1 MIAGNART
9 LCLVAG
15 FTACLAGALAQ
26 SLQESVAKQRCASP
40 PLSIAILEGKPVNIQ
55 QMKGQVVLLDF
66 MTTTCPTC
74 KRASSGLET
83 LYQEM
88 GAKGFRPVA
97 IALDTGSVDTLRA
110 YRQEH
115 RLTFAIGTAPR
126 EDVGR
131 YLSHPADKPLMVPT
145 LVLLD
150 RRGKVC
156 SVEVGWKGED
166 ALRASVLRL
175 LAE

>member
-1 MIAGNART
+1 MAVSGTARK
-9 LCLVAG
+9 VH
-15 FTACLAGALAQ
+15 
-26 SLQESVAKQRCASP
+26 E
-40 PLSIAILEGKPVNIQ
+40 LEK
-55 QMKGQVVLLDF
+55 LD
-66 MTTTCPTC
+66 
-74 KRASSGLET
+74 
-83 LYQEM
+83 QEM
-88 GAKGFRPVA
+88 AAKGFRAVA

-115 RLTFAIGTAPR
+115 RLTFTIGAAPR

-131 YLSHPADKPLMVPT
+131 YLSHLADKPLMVPT

-156 SVEVGWKGED
+156 SGEVGWKGED
-166 ALRASVLRL
+166 ALRGSVLKL